1 MEVLNL
7 GRGQIVS
14 RGSRRLKTPI
24 NHDANRRDQ
33 SVHPGRRTS
42 GVSLLIFLLIIS
54 SRLASPQSQQD
65 EYQLKAAFI
74 FHFAQLV
81 EWPGEGSN
89 LVLCTLGDDPF
100 HGELDDTVR
109 GKQIGSRMLQVR
121 HVRQLSEVHRCQLL
135 FISKAEVRRIP
146 AVLSELQHSPV
157 LTVGETDGFLNAGGI
172 IRFCLEGNK
181 LRFEVNRSAAETA
194 GLKVSSR
201 LLVLAKNG
209 VGDRGGK

>member
-1 MEVLNL
+1 LIALFPAGRKVLTTVIAARAN
-7 GRGQIVS
+7 S
-14 RGSRRLKTPI
+14 RIRTP
-24 NHDANRRDQ
+24 R
-33 SVHPGRRTS
+33 GRRRI
-42 GVSLLIFLLIIS
+42 LLTCLLAIVIQQARS
-54 SRLASPQSQQD
+54 QSQQD

-81 EWPGEGSN
+81 EWPGASSN

-109 GKQIGSRMLQVR
+109 GKQIGSRMLQVQ

-135 FISKAEVRRIP
+135 FISKTEVRSIP

-209 VGDRGGK
+209 VGDRWGK

>member
-1 MEVLNL
+1 
-7 GRGQIVS
+7 VS
-14 RGSRRLKTPI
+14 LPGHCRLKTLIDHEAKRP
-24 NHDANRRDQ
+24 HKV
-33 SVHPGRRTS
+33 VHPPHRTHR
-42 GVSLLIFLLIIS
+42 VFLLTCLLLIG

-89 LVLCTLGDDPF
+89 LVFCTLGDDPF
-100 HGELDDTVR
+100 HGKLDDTVS

-157 LTVGETDGFLNAGGI
+157 LTVGETDGFLDAGGI
-172 IRFCLEGNK
+172 IRFCLERNK
-181 LRFEVNRSAAETA
+181 LRFEINRSAAETA

>member
-1 MEVLNL
+1 M
-7 GRGQIVS
+7 
-14 RGSRRLKTPI
+14 GSGILKVAI
-24 NHDANRRDQ
+24 DHDANRRDQ
-33 SVHPGRRTS
+33 VVHRPHRTHR
-42 GVSLLIFLLIIS
+42 VSLLIFLLIIG
-54 SRLASPQSQQD
+54 SRFARPQSQQD

-81 EWPGEGSN
+81 EWPGERSK

-100 HGELDDTVR
+100 HGELDDTVS

-121 HVRQLSEVHRCQLL
+121 HVRQLSEAHRFQLL

-157 LTVGETDGFLNAGGI
+157 LTVGETDGFLDAGGM
-172 IRFCLEGNK
+172 IRFCLEGNR
-181 LRFEVNRSAAETA
+181 LRFEINRSGAETA

-201 LLVLAKNG
+201 LLVLAKNV
-209 VGDRGGK
+209 VGDRARK

>member
-1 MEVLNL
+1 MIALFPAGRKVLTTVIAARAN
-7 GRGQIVS
+7 S
-14 RGSRRLKTPI
+14 RIRTP
-24 NHDANRRDQ
+24 R
-33 SVHPGRRTS
+33 GRRRI
-42 GVSLLIFLLIIS
+42 LLTCLLAIVIQQA
-54 SRLASPQSQQD
+54 RPQSQQD

-81 EWPGEGSN
+81 EWPGASSN
-89 LVLCTLGDDPF
+89 LVLCILGDDPF

-121 HVRQLSEVHRCQLL
+121 HVRQLSEVHGCQLL

-172 IRFCLEGNK
+172 IRFCLEGSK

-209 VGDRGGK
+209 IGDRGRK